1 MEKSSFIEKTNVRE
15 KLHAVAL
22 SAPKTSGVYL
32 WKDKAGT
39 VIYVGKAKSLKNRL
53 SSYFTSNRDIKT
65 RILVSRADSIEYIQT
80 ENEYEALLLENTLIK
95 KHKPRYNINLKD
107 GKTYPVL
114 KLTNE
119 EFPKLYRTRNIKND
133 GSKYFGPFPNVSAVD
148 MFLTLI
154 KHNYTLRQC
163 KRLKKRDTPCLY
175 FHIGR
180 CKAPCCGKI
189 SAEEYGKDIEEIT
202 LLLEGE
208 IEDVSKAL
216 KERMKEAAEKKE
228 FEKAARL
235 RDGIQAVYALRG
247 QNIVQDMDP
256 ESRDYIAW
264 AFEGTM
270 ISIAVLK
277 MRNGRLVG
285 RDLYRSHSLKEE
297 GEILSE
303 FVSAYYVS
311 ANEVPPK
318 IFIPQAADGNA
329 LIEKWLNEE
338 LHAKTRISIIP
349 LEEIE
354 EAADKTSEYTAEEED
369 HQASQQAAQRADQ
382 RVFQEDPLKLSPAE
396 IKHHKAALKM
406 ARFNAREDALRRL
419 REQGDFAA
427 VEDLQKRLKLPC
439 LPQRIEGFDIAHLG
453 GTFTVAALISFKE
466 GNPDKKNYRIFRLK
480 NTDGVI
486 DDYASMR
493 EVIARRYTRLVNEG
507 ADLPDLILIDGGLG
521 QVNAAS
527 KIIKALDLNIPVVG
541 LAEKNEEVYFPHNSQ
556 PIILPRR
563 SDALRLLQRIRDEAH
578 RFSNTRNNKLRRA
591 NKLKT
596 EFENLPHI
604 GKKRAH
610 ALLKAFGN
618 METLKTA
625 TAQAIAEAVKISL
638 KQAEEVLEAIKNRE
652 QERQEYKLIN

>member
-1 MEKSSFIEKTNVRE
+1 MEKTTIRE

-32 WKDKAGT
+32 WKDKAGA

-80 ENEYEALLLENTLIK
+80 DNEYEALLLENTLIK

-119 EFPKLYRTRNIKND
+119 EFPKVYRTRNIKND

-208 IEDVSKAL
+208 IEDVSNAL
-216 KERMKEAAEKKE
+216 KERMKEAAEKQE

-264 AFEGTM
+264 AFEGAM

-354 EAADKTSEYTAEEED
+354 EAADKTPEYKSNEEARRAAM
-369 HQASQQAAQRADQ
+369 HAAQG
-382 RVFQEDPLKLSPAE
+382 EPLDLSPAE

-406 ARFNAREDALRRL
+406 ARFNAKEDALRRL

-427 VEDLQKRLKLPC
+427 VEDLQKRLNLPC

-480 NTDGVI
+480 NTDGII

-527 KIIKALDLNIPVVG
+527 KIIGALDLNIPVIG
-541 LAEKNEEVYFPHNSQ
+541 LAEKNEEVYFPHNSE

-604 GKKRAH
+604 GKKRAN

-625 TAQAIAEAVKISL
+625 TAQALSEAVKISL
-638 KQAEEVLEAIKNRE
+638 KQAEEVLAAIKNVPPVHF
-652 QERQEYKLIN
+652 

>member
-1 MEKSSFIEKTNVRE
+1 MEKNNVRE

-148 MFLTLI
+148 MFLALI

-163 KRLKKRDTPCLY
+163 KRLKKRETPCLY

-202 LLLEGE
+202 MLLEGE
-208 IEDVSKAL
+208 MGEVSAAL
-216 KERMKEAAEKKE
+216 KEKMKEAAEKKE

-270 ISIAVLK
+270 VSIAVLK

-303 FVSAYYVS
+303 FISAYYTS

-349 LEEIE
+349 LEKENITAEETASSKIETAFGTATSEEIE
-354 EAADKTSEYTAEEED
+354 EAASKKIDYTVKEPAPL
-369 HQASQQAAQRADQ
+369 A
-382 RVFQEDPLKLSPAE
+382 VQEKRLNLSPAE

-406 ARFNAREDALRRL
+406 ARFNAKEDALRRL

-427 VEDLQKRLKLPC
+427 VEDLQKRLNLPC

-480 NTDGVI
+480 NTDGII

-507 ADLPDLILIDGGLG
+507 ADLPDLILIDGGIG

-527 KIIKALDLNIPVVG
+527 KIVNALDLGIPVIG
-541 LAEKNEEVYFPHNSQ
+541 LAEKNEEVYFPHNSE
-556 PIILPRR
+556 PVILPRR

-596 EFENLPHI
+596 EFEGLPHI
-604 GKKRAH
+604 GKKRAFS
-610 ALLKAFGN
+610 LLKAFGN
-618 METLKTA
+618 MEGLKNT
-625 TAQAIAEAVKISL
+625 TAQALSETAKISL
-638 KQAEEVLEAIKNRE
+638 KQAEEVLASVKGNS
-652 QERQEYKLIN
+652 QN

>member
-1 MEKSSFIEKTNVRE
+1 MEKNTIRE

-80 ENEYEALLLENTLIK
+80 DNEYEALLLENTLIK

-119 EFPKLYRTRNIKND
+119 EFPKVYRTRNIKND

-189 SAEEYGKDIEEIT
+189 SAEEYGKEIEEIT
-202 LLLEGE
+202 LLLDG
-208 IEDVSKAL
+208 DVESVVLAL
-216 KERMKEAAEKKE
+216 KEKMKEAAEKKE

-354 EAADKTSEYTAEEED
+354 EAADKTPEYTAKEPPD
-369 HQASQQAAQRADQ
+369 LSQ
-382 RVFQEDPLKLSPAE
+382 AE

-406 ARFNAREDALRRL
+406 ARFNAKEDALRRL

-427 VEDLQKRLKLPC
+427 VEDLQKRLNLPC

-527 KIIKALDLNIPVVG
+527 KIIKALDLGIPVIG
-541 LAEKNEEVYFPHNSQ
+541 LAEKNEEVYFPHNSE
-556 PIILPRR
+556 PLILPRR

-610 ALLKAFGN
+610 ALLKAFDN
-618 METLKTA
+618 METLKTV

-638 KQAEEVLEAIKNRE
+638 KQAEEVLGAIENVHPVHF
-652 QERQEYKLIN
+652 QS